1 MPPILTTLLV
11 LAQQSLIAVVLS
23 LQQPTLPGA
32 YPRPGTTK
40 LFEND
45 RIIVWNIS
53 WLKQTYPL
61 HRHPYDLVG
70 VYYEPGDRMI
80 VSTEGNRRPV
90 STKAGEIAFQP
101 RGVTHIEEGAS
112 DPPLRAVFVEIKDEA
127 PSGATETAADGF
139 RPGTARQLLDNER
152 ARAWEYNPNA
162 GAPPHRHA
170 FDAVVVALKGNTPQV
185 TFVKRGTMHADENSG
200 GDHTWV
206 FEIK

>member
-1 MPPILTTLLV
+1 MSQILTTLLV
-11 LAQQSLIAVVLS
+11 LGQHALTALFL
-23 LQQPTLPGA
+23 LQQPTLPAA

-40 LFEND
+40 MFEND

-70 VYYEPGDRMI
+70 VYYKPGDRMI

-90 STKAGEIAFQP
+90 STKAGEIAFQR

-127 PSGATETAADGF
+127 PSGGTETSADGF
-139 RPGTARQLLDNER
+139 RPGTATKLLDNER
-152 ARAWEYNPNA
+152 ARAWEYVSNA
-162 GAPPHRHA
+162 GSQPHRHA
-170 FDAVVVALKGNTPQV
+170 FDAVVVGLKGDTPQV
-185 TFVKRGTMHADENSG
+185 TFVKRGTMHDDENG
-200 GDHTWV
+200 GGEHTWV

>member
-1 MPPILTTLLV
+1 
-11 LAQQSLIAVVLS
+11 
-23 LQQPTLPGA
+23 
-32 YPRPGTTK
+32 
-40 LFEND
+40 
-45 RIIVWNIS
+45 
-53 WLKQTYPL
+53 
-61 HRHPYDLVG
+61 
-70 VYYEPGDRMI
+70 
-80 VSTEGNRRPV
+80 
-90 STKAGEIAFQP
+90 
-101 RGVTHIEEGAS
+101 
-112 DPPLRAVFVEIKDEA
+112 VFVEIKDEA